1 MAFSQ
6 YNVSTNGG
14 LFQHATAVT
23 NEAANNV
30 GDYEGDAA
38 LNLTAERA
46 EALGQSF
53 WVQDAVMIRAAASL
67 NIGEVFFNPDNFG
80 TIWGITPTA
89 GSSMEASPVTGTE
102 WVLDTGFI
110 TLPEKQWLT
119 DVDRTSDSK
128 KFQVLV
134 YAGRLTG
141 DFNVAFTQGVYM
153 KHDIS
158 ITAFLD
164 DNDDL
169 IKIFKEAE

>member
-1 MAFSQ
+1 MAYSQ

-14 LFQHATAVT
+14 LYQHATAAT

-38 LNLTAERA
+38 VNLVAEQV

-53 WVQDAVMIRAAASL
+53 WVQDSVMIRAAASI
-67 NIGEVFFNPDNFG
+67 NIGMVYFDPDNFG
-80 TIWGITPTA
+80 TVWGITPTA

-102 WVLDTGFI
+102 WVLDIGFI
-110 TLPEKQWLT
+110 TLPQKQWLV
-119 DVDRTSDSK
+119 DVDRTSDTK
-128 KFQVLV
+128 KFQVLA
-134 YAGRLTG
+134 YAGRMTG
-141 DFNVAFTQGVYM
+141 DYNIAFTQGVYM

-164 DNDDL
+164 SNDDL